1 MGADDAQRGVH
12 PCMPNLGLST
22 GVTLDDYTELKR
34 IHLLDFRTGKKL
46 VRWMVRA
53 TKRYAPVSI
62 PTRHS
67 LGSMGLSG
75 RPVT

>member
-34 IHLLDFRTGKKL
+34 IHLLDFRTGIFFG
-46 VRWMVRA
+46 
-53 TKRYAPVSI
+53 PVDGA
-62 PTRHS
+62 RHETLRTS
-67 LGSMGLSG
+67 EH
-75 RPVT
+75 TNQA